1 VINENVCRK
10 SLTRNTASS
19 KSHNSDISNS
29 PHGDDPPEQ
38 NGCGPLQGIG
48 MLGTRIKSSTSLQNL
63 EMSTKDTMRQMA
75 EKTSNMGESMK
86 HKYGSR
92 INMNTGKYDKFK
104 DDPDSEDEY
113 SEQINRF
120 P

>member
-1 VINENVCRK
+1 
-10 SLTRNTASS
+10 
-19 KSHNSDISNS
+19 
-29 PHGDDPPEQ
+29 
-38 NGCGPLQGIG
+38 
-48 MLGTRIKSSTSLQNL
+48 MLGARIKSSTSLQNL
-63 EMSTKDTMRQMA
+63 EMSTKDTMRQMV
-75 EKTSNMGESMK
+75 EKTSNVGESMK

-92 INMNTGKYDKFK
+92 INMNTYDKFK